1 MLVIKLT
8 DEILLHFQRFLK
20 VAMHDLSRAEQ
31 PYNQLWC
38 SDFNLLLISSLIGAS
53 MQIEASDW
61 LSGKKLTG
69 REAIND
75 LSKADRP
82 ISLMEPLITDR
93 QAQVTDQG

>member
-1 MLVIKLT
+1 
-8 DEILLHFQRFLK
+8 
-20 VAMHDLSRAEQ
+20 
-31 PYNQLWC
+31 
-38 SDFNLLLISSLIGAS
+38 

-61 LSGKKLTG
+61 LSGKKLTL

-93 QAQVTDQG
+93 QTQVTDQACCLTCNTKKSISLIKYYLMIQNYVLDYI